1 MAGKIFCILAVIDLF
16 LLWLLEWFFPRKVGA
31 YNKAVFL
38 RVVYALFID
47 QTFDC
52 HVKPVVP
59 SFLCYTPLP
68 LPPLPPLLSL
78 CGCLIFESLIVKR
91 FWFPFKITDP
101 LAEKVVHSSL
111 VVCCCMLIFF
121 FFFFLLL
128 EYRYGTLLSRTERQ
142 MEFQRRNHNIWS
154 NSVSDRQEKTNRLFS
169 REMTF
174 AKRTRCEITRKC
186 YVKAWD

>member
-59 SFLCYTPLP
+59 LFLCYTLLP

-78 CGCLIFESLIVKR
+78 CGCLKFESLIVKR
-91 FWFPFKITDP
+91 FWFPFKITD
-101 LAEKVVHSSL
+101 LSAEKVVHSSL
-111 VVCCCMLIFF
+111 IVCCCMLVFCF
-121 FFFFLLL
+121 LFFFLLL

-142 MEFQRRNHNIWS
+142 MEF
-154 NSVSDRQEKTNRLFS
+154 
-169 REMTF
+169 
-174 AKRTRCEITRKC
+174 
-186 YVKAWD
+186 

>member
-52 HVKPVVP
+52 HGKPVVP
-59 SFLCYTPLP
+59 SFLCYTPL
-68 LPPLPPLLSL
+68 PLPPLLSL

-91 FWFPFKITDP
+91 FWFPFKITD
-101 LAEKVVHSSL
+101 LSAEKVVHSSL
-111 VVCCCMLIFF
+111 VVCCCMLVFVFF
-121 FFFFLLL
+121 VFFLLL

-142 MEFQRRNHNIWS
+142 MEF
-154 NSVSDRQEKTNRLFS
+154 
-169 REMTF
+169 
-174 AKRTRCEITRKC
+174 
-186 YVKAWD
+186 